1 MQAISVFRM
10 SAKLVIAGFCLGGPT
25 MPWFNVKRNTW
36 RRSWRSWIMVPRSPA
51 GRGISS
57 RLKKQ
62 EIVTSTRLGSRK
74 KMPLTFATTSRRHQ
88 TGASA
93 SRRFAT
99 CWRCK
104 FHICIHLHRQRWL
117 TISYNDWHKFAAFCC
132 LASACI
138 LDIRSFCKFACT
150 HS

>member
-1 MQAISVFRM
+1 
-10 SAKLVIAGFCLGGPT
+10 
-25 MPWFNVKRNTW
+25 
-36 RRSWRSWIMVPRSPA
+36 MVPRSPA

-74 KMPLTFATTSRRHQ
+74 KMPLTFATMSRRHQ

-104 FHICIHLHRQRWL
+104 FHICITFAYICIDRDDLHYL
-117 TISYNDWHKFAAFCC
+117 TMTDINLPHFAALHQLASLIFAVSVNSPAHTHKFK
-132 LASACI
+132 SGI
-138 LDIRSFCKFACT
+138 
-150 HS
+150 